1 MPAASQQ
8 QQKLMALALAY
19 KRGEVKDVSA
29 KVKEIADSMSEK
41 DLEDFASTKHKG
53 LPMKKEELIKEGLSV
68 LKENFTPKRT
78 KGVVTSLDRLGVSN
92 LPPSKSPQIDVDAVN
107 RALAYNSPEASRDR
121 SNRALNKD
129 FQKTA
134 LGASLSP
141 GGKLG
146 NFALFG
152 DRAIDAFD
160 KDSRGSF
167 SKINKYLDNAK
178 RALRVPGMSDAD
190 FNREYGRIDTNT
202 PNVLPDAMEFAK
214 QKRLSQNL
222 PRQSEDDIFGSFAGR
237 KAKAD
242 AARQDYY
249 KMGRG
254 IQTNPTSSSVATTT
268 PTTTAASQN
277 FLKNIDP
284 KLAAALAAGTLGT
297 AGLAAFVANRRR
309 KKKKR

>member
-1 MPAASQQ
+1 MPAVSQQ

-29 KVKEIADSMSEK
+29 KVKEIASSMSEK

-129 FQKTA
+129 FQKAA

-141 GGKLG
+141 GGKLKD
-146 NFALFG
+146 FALFG

-160 KDSRGSF
+160 KDRGGSF
-167 SKINKYLDNAK
+167 NKINKYLDNAK
-178 RALRVPGMSDAD
+178 RALRVPGMSNAD

-202 PNVLPDAMEFAK
+202 PNILPDAMEFAK

-222 PRQSEDDIFGSFAGR
+222 PSPSEDSVLGSFADRFMASGGR
-237 KAKAD
+237 SRD
-242 AARQDYY
+242 AGSGGPR
-249 KMGRG
+249 RG
-254 IQTNPTSSSVATTT
+254 SRSTTATTT
-268 PTTTAASQN
+268 STTTADSQN

-284 KLAAALAAGTLGT
+284 KLAAGIAAGTLGA